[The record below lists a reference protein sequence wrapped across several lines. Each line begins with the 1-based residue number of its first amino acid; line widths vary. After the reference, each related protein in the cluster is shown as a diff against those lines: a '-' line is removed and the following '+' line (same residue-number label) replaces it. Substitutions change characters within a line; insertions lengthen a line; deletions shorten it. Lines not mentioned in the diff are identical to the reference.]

1 MTSALAK
8 LAAFAVSMIS
18 FALAFKYAN
27 FQNWEIY
34 AFIGGAV
41 LFFVIAVIIGSVF
54 TLELVPSLLISAL
67 ITAFIMVFISATFTF
82 IMILIFFGL
91 IMLVLASVES

>member
-41 LFFVIAVIIGSVF
+41 LFFVILAIIGSVF
-54 TLELVPSLLISAL
+54 GLDLVPSVLVSAI
-67 ITAFIMVFISATFTF
+67 ITAFIMVFVSPTFAF

-91 IMLVLASVES
+91 IMLVLASVEG